1 MKTVITY
8 GTFDVLHYGH
18 IELLRRAKQL
28 GDFLIVACSDDN
40 FNRIKNKKSFY
51 SYEQRK
57 SILEAIKYV
66 DMVIPESSWE
76 QKRTDIIKYNVN
88 TFVMGSDWCGK
99 FDELKDLCE
108 VVYLPRTENVC
119 STDTRNYLFDKQAA

>member
-40 FNRIKNKKSFY
+40 FNLIKNKKSFY

>member
-57 SILEAIKYV
+57 LILEAIKYV